1 MKKVFSIILLSFA
14 LAAPAMAKTTL
25 TLPTTNFAQDQFK
38 GLSTDLGLALSYVP
52 LSPAEPL
59 GGLLPGFD
67 LGVEY
72 TGIQIDKNKTYWQ
85 AVESVSNNNIPSTI
99 PFAKVHAQVGLPV
112 IPLDFGVVYS
122 AIPNSDIKY
131 IGYELKYAILKGG
144 VAMPAIALRAAY
156 TKVTGIDEI
165 DLNTKSLDVSISKG
179 FLILTPYAGV
189 GMVQIEST
197 PKGTAATA
205 PLNLKK
211 ETINEPKGF
220 VGAKLTFFPLLNLV
234 AEADFAKVNAYSL
247 RLNLHF

>member
-1 MKKVFSIILLSFA
+1 MKKVFPLVLLSLL

-25 TLPTTNFAQDQFK
+25 TLPSGFAQDQFK
-38 GLSTDLGLALSYVP
+38 GFSTDLGLALSYIP

-59 GGLLPGFD
+59 GGILPGFD

-72 TGIQIDKNKTYWQ
+72 TGIQIDKNKTYWHD
-85 AVESVSNNNIPSTI
+85 VEAASGNTIPSTL

-122 AIPNSDIKY
+122 AIPDSDIKY
-131 IGYELKYAILKGG
+131 MGYELKYAILKGG

-165 DLNTKSLDVSISKG
+165 DLNTKSLDISISKG
-179 FLILTPYAGV
+179 FLILTPYAGI

-197 PKGTAATA
+197 PKGPVATAA
-205 PLNLKK
+205 NLKK

-234 AEADFAKVNAYSL
+234 AEADLAKVNAYSV